1 MRVRADNERMTL
13 CDLDERHSGG
23 AIVTL
28 LWDPARN
35 QVMVRYVD
43 TKSGDSF
50 IADVPNDAA
59 LTAFHHPHLYRPV
72 QLEAA

>member
-1 MRVRADNERMTL
+1 MTL

-28 LWDPARN
+28 LWDSARN
-35 QVMVRYVD
+35 QVMLRYVD

-59 LTAFHHPHLYRPV
+59 LSAFHHPHLYRPV
-72 QLEAA
+72 ELKAA

>member
-1 MRVRADNERMTL
+1 MTL
-13 CDLDERHSGG
+13 CDLDERRSGG

-35 QVMVRYVD
+35 QVMLRYVD
-43 TKSGDSF
+43 TKRGDSF
-50 IADVPNDAA
+50 IADVPNDDA
-59 LTAFHHPHLYRPV
+59 LTAFHHPHLYRPA

>member
-1 MRVRADNERMTL
+1 MTL
-13 CDLDERHSGG
+13 CDLDERRSGS

-28 LWDPARN
+28 LWDSARN
-35 QVMVRYVD
+35 QVLLRYVD

-50 IADVPNDAA
+50 CVDVPNDAA
-59 LTAFHHPHLYRPV
+59 LSAFHHPHLYRPV